1 MRTIVLALL
10 VAITPAA
17 AQDSDPKGC
26 PDAQIRACQR
36 NATAC
41 LLVPVE
47 HNQRLCMAQ
56 LTACLNVCAIDTLIK
71 DIGKLEPFI
80 YPKARE

>member
-17 AQDSDPKGC
+17 AQAPDPKDC

-36 NATAC
+36 NANAC
-41 LLVPVE
+41 LLPPIE
-47 HNQRLCMAQ
+47 HNQKLCMAQ
-56 LTACLNVCAIDTLIK
+56 LTACLNVCRIDSLMK
-71 DIGKLEPFI
+71 DFEKLEPFI
-80 YPKARE
+80 YPKPPK